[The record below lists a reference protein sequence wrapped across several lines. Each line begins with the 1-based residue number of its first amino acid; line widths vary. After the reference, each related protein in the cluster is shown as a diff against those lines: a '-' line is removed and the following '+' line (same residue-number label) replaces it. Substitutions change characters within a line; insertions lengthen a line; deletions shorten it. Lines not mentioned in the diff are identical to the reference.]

1 MQKTY
6 NGCRYFLNGTVA
18 GIFFAAKDIPV
29 IVSTITKTMNLF
41 YNRFVVLH
49 VSPFKF
55 LQMIPEENG
64 KQNQNN
70 GNRSNGEQKSSDILT
85 TRQGHPVYDNQNIR
99 TIGNRGPA
107 TLENYQFI
115 EKLSHFDRER
125 IPERVVHARGTGAH
139 GYFEAYGMVG
149 NEPVS
154 KYTRAKLF
162 QEKGKNTPVFVR
174 FSTVGHGIHS
184 PETLRDPRGFA
195 VKFYTEDG
203 NWDLVGNN
211 LKVFFIR
218 DAIKFPDLIHS
229 QKPDPVT
236 NIQSGERIFDFISN
250 TPEAMH
256 MVTFVFSPW
265 GIPANYRQM
274 QGSGVNT
281 YKWVNSDGKGVLVK
295 YHWEPV
301 QGIKNLTAAQAQE
314 IQGKNFNHAT
324 QDLYEAIERGDYPQW
339 ELLVQIMEDG
349 DHPELDFDPLDD
361 TKIWPQ
367 DQFPWLPVGKMT
379 LNRNPKNFFAEVEQS
394 AFGTGVLVDG
404 LDFSDDKMLQ
414 GRTFSY
420 SDTQR
425 YRVGPNYLQ
434 LPINA
439 PIKRPATNQRDGQ
452 MTYYTDIVP
461 GLNPHINYEPSNLG
475 GLRESARAGK
485 EHTPRYDANLVRQ
498 KIDRT
503 NDFKQAGERYRAF
516 EDWEREDLI
525 NNLVNALAPA
535 NKVIQDKM
543 IAMFY
548 KCDEDYGRR
557 VEEGI
562 KKAMEMIH
570 KENGKANAGSSAQ
583 KEEAVKQ
590 AEDIAHEAK
599 PY

>member
-1 MQKTY
+1 
-6 NGCRYFLNGTVA
+6 
-18 GIFFAAKDIPV
+18 
-29 IVSTITKTMNLF
+29 
-41 YNRFVVLH
+41 
-49 VSPFKF
+49 
-55 LQMIPEENG
+55 MIPEENG
-64 KQNQNN
+64 TQNQQQNN
-70 GNRSNGEQKSSDILT
+70 GSSANGQQGSDILT
-85 TRQGHPVYDNQNIR
+85 TRQGHPVSDNQNLR
-99 TIGNRGPA
+99 TVGNRGPA
-107 TLENYQFI
+107 TLENYQFL
-115 EKLSHFDRER
+115 EKMSHFDRER

-139 GYFEAYGMVG
+139 GYFEAYGTVG
-149 NEPVS
+149 NEPIS

-162 QEKGKNTPVFVR
+162 QEKGKRIPTFVR
-174 FSTVGHGIHS
+174 FSTVGHGGHS

-211 LKVFFIR
+211 LKIFFIR
-218 DAIKFPDLIHS
+218 DAVKFPDFIHS

-256 MVTFVFSPW
+256 MITFLFSPW
-265 GIPANYRQM
+265 GIPANYRHM

-281 YKWVNSDGKGVLVK
+281 YKWVNAEGAGVLVK
-295 YHWEPV
+295 YHWEPL
-301 QGIKNLTAAQAQE
+301 QGIKNLTQAQAQE

-339 ELLVQIMEDG
+339 ELNVQIMEDG
-349 DHPELDFDPLDD
+349 EHPELDFDPLDD
-361 TKIWPQ
+361 TKLWPP
-367 DQFPWLPVGKMT
+367 DQFPWTPIGKMT
-379 LNRNPKNFFAEVEQS
+379 LNRNPVNYFAEVEQS

-425 YRVGPNYLQ
+425 YRVGTNYLQ

-439 PIKRPATNQRDGQ
+439 PLKKAATNQRDGQ
-452 MTYYTDIVP
+452 MAYDQDIVP

-475 GLRESARAGK
+475 GLKEASKTGK
-485 EHTPRYDANLVRQ
+485 DHTPSYSANLVRQ

-503 NDFKQAGERYRAF
+503 NDFKQAGERYRTF

-525 NNLVNALAPA
+525 SNLVNALAPA
-535 NKVIQDKM
+535 AKVIQDKM
-543 IAMFY
+543 IELFT
-548 KCDEDYGRR
+548 KCDPGYGQR
-557 VEEGI
+557 VADGI
-562 KKAMEMIH
+562 KKAKEMM
-570 KENGKANAGSSAQ
+570 KENGKAAAGSVAQ
-583 KEEAVKQ
+583 KEEAVQQ
-590 AEDIAHEAK
+590 AEEMATEAR